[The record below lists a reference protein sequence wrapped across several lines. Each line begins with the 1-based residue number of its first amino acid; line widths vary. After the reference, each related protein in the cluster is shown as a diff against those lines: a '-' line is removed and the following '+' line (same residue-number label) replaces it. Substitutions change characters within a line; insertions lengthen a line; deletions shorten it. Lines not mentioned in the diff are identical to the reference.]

1 MCVDDIGPPVEVSC
15 EVVYS
20 AEMAGSKPP
29 THGERIDILE
39 NALGLHRKP
48 TWRES
53 LAKNWKQLI
62 GPTIALAALIITNF
76 AWYQPRQVQLRQ
88 HEEKDLAQQVDNQID
103 AKFKEHH
110 FDEVASDVKIMKG
123 QMQEI
128 SGYLKI
134 LVEKNMRQAAELSP
148 REFQNSLP
156 EIKSVLSVAG
166 VQRATVPNDVVKSLR
181 EGFQRADD
189 GAPEYWSGLAN
200 FITYESSLRAGFSI
214 TLNIPR
220 CPAPRTSDSGVVTG
234 INPDGTK
241 APPTKLERITIQD
254 CLLDLDQYPLVVAFG
269 CNHCVVKYS
278 GGALTLKNVVFE
290 ECLFLFSFN
299 SEPTSAD
306 GRLFARNVLKNDA
319 TSIAIL

>member
-110 FDEVASDVKIMKG
+110 FDEVAS
-123 QMQEI
+123 
-128 SGYLKI
+128 
-134 LVEKNMRQAAELSP
+134 
-148 REFQNSLP
+148 
-156 EIKSVLSVAG
+156 
-166 VQRATVPNDVVKSLR
+166 
-181 EGFQRADD
+181 
-189 GAPEYWSGLAN
+189 
-200 FITYESSLRAGFSI
+200 
-214 TLNIPR
+214 
-220 CPAPRTSDSGVVTG
+220 
-234 INPDGTK
+234 
-241 APPTKLERITIQD
+241 
-254 CLLDLDQYPLVVAFG
+254 
-269 CNHCVVKYS
+269 
-278 GGALTLKNVVFE
+278 
-290 ECLFLFSFN
+290 
-299 SEPTSAD
+299 
-306 GRLFARNVLKNDA
+306 
-319 TSIAIL
+319 